1 METELKSALLCQGI
15 TVVLHVLEV
24 EVVMA
29 EEEVEVIVGEEEVTE
44 VEVMEVVVMEVEVM
58 EEVVALGAAVSTT
71 LCDAMSA
78 VNEAIYR
85 EIAVMGDH
93 LTTLIVTVALDKDA
107 TAGVF
112 LLCL

>member
-1 METELKSALLCQGI
+1 M
-15 TVVLHVLEV
+15 VLHVLEA

-44 VEVMEVVVMEVEVM
+44 VEVMEVAVM
-58 EEVVALGAAVSTT
+58 EEVVALGAVVSTT
-71 LCDAMSA
+71 LYDATSA

-93 LTTLIVTVALDKDA
+93 LTTLIVTVALGKDA